1 MICQG
6 NKNCTQPLKNDVL
19 KKTFISVER
28 LREARTL
35 SSMPYKLIE
44 ACKPMLNLT
53 RITLGEVNGTQCAWQ
68 NKIQFHISIIIM
80 ETTPFIKEIRSA
92 LTNKKKHKWKCLKS
106 SKNKQ
111 ITETC
116 CRFFCI
122 WQINGI
128 NY

>member
-1 MICQG
+1 MNCQG

-53 RITLGEVNGTQCAWQ
+53 RITLGEVNGTPSVHDRTR
-68 NKIQFHISIIIM
+68 FS
-80 ETTPFIKEIRSA
+80 FIYQLS
-92 LTNKKKHKWKCLKS
+92 LWKPHPL
-106 SKNKQ
+106 
-111 ITETC
+111 
-116 CRFFCI
+116 
-122 WQINGI
+122 
-128 NY
+128 